1 MKRKLLVMITL
12 MMLVVSVVAMNV
24 SADSGYFNYGCSSK
38 TRLGYVQ
45 NTTGSTR
52 NLAAKAVPTA
62 GGTTRLELY
71 DYNGAVLY
79 TYGDYP
85 YNPTNPGYLYWT
97 MANGSYVSFYV
108 KPIPSGTYISG
119 KVYWSF

>member
-52 NLAAKAVPTA
+52 TLAAKAVPTA

-85 YNPTNPGYLYWT
+85 YNPTNPGYIYKT

-119 KVYWSF
+119 KVYWAF